1 MLNDANT
8 NLLYLESKRRK
19 KKKKEKKPRHR
30 EWLQNIVSTKGD
42 VNRVKFARGQLRR
55 DLTYQAFTPQPFLR
69 ANVLSACFFFFFFW
83 KYQNLFKPYIHESNA
98 NVGTPTSR
106 IARMHHFIV
115 FVSRPF
121 RSTMSAAA
129 GRPNAPAKGQVT
141 KPLIAEHRITTA
153 FRRYKKQYCIN
164 KFIYELASARGD

>member
-69 ANVLSACFFFFFFW
+69 ANVLSACFFFFFENTKTFLSQAVHPRIKCQRW
-83 KYQNLFKPYIHESNA
+83 YPYEQNSKDAPLHCICEPAFSKHDVCSSWEA
-98 NVGTPTSR
+98 QRTGK
-106 IARMHHFIV
+106 
-115 FVSRPF
+115 RPGYK
-121 RSTMSAAA
+121 A
-129 GRPNAPAKGQVT
+129 VD
-141 KPLIAEHRITTA
+141 
-153 FRRYKKQYCIN
+153 RRAQN
-164 KFIYELASARGD
+164 NNGLSSV